1 MCASAAHGPACNTG
15 VAMAVI
21 DDEVFAALVDSAGAD
36 FMPELIDSFLE
47 DAPQGLA
54 ALQAAIA
61 AGDAVGFRRAAH
73 SLKSNGVTFGAHA
86 FAEAARALEHTPL
99 GELGDAATAQVQ
111 ALAGLFDGVAAAL
124 RERRHA

>member
-1 MCASAAHGPACNTG
+1 
-15 VAMAVI
+15 MAVI
-21 DDEVFAALVDSAGAD
+21 DDEVFSALVDSAGAD

-54 ALQAAIA
+54 ALQAAA
-61 AGDAVGFRRAAH
+61 AVGDAVGFRRAAH
-73 SLKSNGVTFGAHA
+73 SLKSNGVTFGATA

-99 GELGDAATAQVQ
+99 EALGAEAPARVQ
-111 ALAGLFDGVAAAL
+111 ALAAQFDGVAAAL

>member
-1 MCASAAHGPACNTG
+1 MT
-15 VAMAVI
+15 VI

-54 ALQAAIA
+54 ALRAAVA
-61 AGDAVGFRRAAH
+61 AGDAVGFRRTAH
-73 SLKSNGVTFGAHA
+73 SLKSNGHTFGATA

-99 GELGDAATAQVQ
+99 DELGGAAAERVE
-111 ALAGLFDGVAAAL
+111 ALAADFDAVAAAL
-124 RERRHA
+124 KERRHA

>member
-1 MCASAAHGPACNTG
+1 
-15 VAMAVI
+15 MAVI
-21 DDEVFAALVDSAGAD
+21 DDEVFSALVESAGAD

-54 ALQAAIA
+54 ALQAALV
-61 AGDAVGFRRAAH
+61 AGDAVAFRRAAH
-73 SLKSNGVTFGAHA
+73 SLKSNGTTFGATA

-99 GELGDAATAQVQ
+99 EALGAAGAERVQ
-111 ALAGLFDGVAAAL
+111 ALATAFEAVAAAL